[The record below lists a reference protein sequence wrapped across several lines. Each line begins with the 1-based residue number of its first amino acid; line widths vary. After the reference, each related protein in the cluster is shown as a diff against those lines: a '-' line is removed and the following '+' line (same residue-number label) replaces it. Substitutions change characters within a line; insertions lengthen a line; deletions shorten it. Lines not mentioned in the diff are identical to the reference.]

1 VNSESGQGVVEYV
14 LILAGVAFV
23 ALTTLGFMS
32 GRIHGLVSSTSHSSA
47 FTPPTAVVQ
56 TPGEDESAHN
66 RTVLILAAPAVG
78 SYHAAHGNW
87 AGMSYPR
94 LQALDDQIEP
104 IVVVYADETG
114 YCITNTGNE
123 QLWYQ
128 SSASGLTQ
136 TPCTA
141 P

>member
-1 VNSESGQGVVEYV
+1 VNSESGQGVVDYV
-14 LILAGVAFV
+14 LILAGVALV
-23 ALTTLGFMS
+23 AVTTLSFMS

-47 FTPPTAVVQ
+47 FAPPTAVQ
-56 TPGEDESAHN
+56 TAGEDESANN
-66 RTVLILAAPAVG
+66 RTVLMLALPAVAL
-78 SYHAAHGNW
+78 YHAAHGGW

-94 LQALDDQIEP
+94 LQALDDRIEP
-104 IVVVYADETG
+104 IVVVYADATG